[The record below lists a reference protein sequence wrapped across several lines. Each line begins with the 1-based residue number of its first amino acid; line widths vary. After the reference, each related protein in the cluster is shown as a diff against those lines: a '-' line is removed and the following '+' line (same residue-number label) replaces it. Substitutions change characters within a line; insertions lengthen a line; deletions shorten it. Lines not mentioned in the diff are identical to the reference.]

1 MFFFP
6 ENGHCNDVW
15 KRDALM
21 FVIISL
27 SNFKTDCQRSSIV
40 LVLGTFDEE
49 SLRTKIHRKEVA
61 ADRRESI
68 TGNLVLTTELKT

>member
-6 ENGHCNDVW
+6 GNGPCNDVW

-21 FVIISL
+21 FVIIRL
-27 SNFKTDCQRSSIV
+27 SNFKIRLSMV

-49 SLRTKIHRKEVA
+49 SLATKIHRNEA
-61 ADRRESI
+61 DADRRESI
-68 TGNLVLTTELKT
+68 TGDLVQQMV

>member
-1 MFFFP
+1 M
-6 ENGHCNDVW
+6 W

-40 LVLGTFDEE
+40 LALGTFDEE
-49 SLRTKIHRKEVA
+49 SLGPKIHRNEVA

-68 TGNLVLTTELKT
+68 TGNLVKIALMKG

>member
-21 FVIISL
+21 F
-27 SNFKTDCQRSSIV
+27 KTRTLRPECQRSSIV

-49 SLRTKIHRKEVA
+49 FLGTKIHRNEVA
-61 ADRRESI
+61 TDRWESI
-68 TGNLVLTTELKT
+68 TGNLVLKTELKT